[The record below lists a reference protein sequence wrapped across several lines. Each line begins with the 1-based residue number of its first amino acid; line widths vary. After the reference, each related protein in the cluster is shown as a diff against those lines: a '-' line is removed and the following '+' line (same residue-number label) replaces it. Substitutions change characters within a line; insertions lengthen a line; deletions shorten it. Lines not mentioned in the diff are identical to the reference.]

1 MDWKPEDLLKLRRVL
16 QVHDPAEIQ
25 TVLTKYTEMV
35 ELFSTH
41 FPHWAV
47 PTRVDWSIA
56 VAMAPDW

>member
-1 MDWKPEDLLKLRRVL
+1 MDWNPKDLLKLRQVL

-25 TVLTKYTEMV
+25 TVLVKYTEMV

-41 FPHWAV
+41 FPQWPV
-47 PTRVDWSIA
+47 PARVDWSIA